1 MSKKRKV
8 ASLQN
13 QYVISSLLVGTIAI
27 IAALLTYAEIIKNST
42 RLTSRASDISQLL
55 EHSTTI
61 TSNISQLD
69 KAVDT
74 FMIEPE
80 RNEQRAIVT
89 QKLKNTSNLIYYMRS
104 QPTIIE
110 LDLDKQ
116 LGTLS
121 DKIVHL
127 GKTSEQLFTI
137 RLSAIKQ
144 FPSLEVTSRLILPV
158 RNKLD
163 TAFSIAVHEMRD
175 ENPNK
180 ASKELYDLIEAQSLW
195 LRTISEFRLY
205 LTNRFGSFSKQTMF
219 NQEKQIEA
227 LVNQLK
233 IEVKKITYYAKDSFF
248 GFEGNEMILSLPQ
261 LIKEW
266 EYAYN
271 EVKKINHSSYW
282 RRDSELMRTTMI
294 PLKDDILSLLD
305 KIDSKL
311 KSENQKIM
319 LRLNETARSQTY
331 VLAGIIGAFLFYTII
346 SFFLLKTLLI
356 KPISLIARTLKEE
369 AHNPSSLAKIELNK
383 TRETTDL
390 VEAFITMGQQVANRQ
405 EELEHHALHDA
416 LTKLPNRLLLNQR
429 LEYQSLISNRQS
441 SKFTLMFLDLNRF
454 KEINDT
460 LGHHIGDELLI
471 QTSERLSSLIRKVD
485 TIARLGG
492 DEFAI
497 LLPNTERSQAVVVAL
512 KIVAALRKDFI
523 IQNYTLQISSSIGI
537 AEFPT
542 DGEDINTL
550 IQHAD
555 IAMYASKK
563 NKSVYEFYDPKEDTH
578 SLAQLSLGRD
588 LNSAI
593 DNNQLEMHF
602 QPKISLNT
610 DEINGAEALLRWQH
624 PDFGSVNPE
633 KIIEIAEH
641 VDLMDKLTYWIIN
654 QSIRNCSHSNL
665 PDNFDLSINLAVQS
679 LRDSNLINETRKAI
693 ENNPSFKYRLTFEVT
708 ESAMMNNPEQSINIL
723 NALKKLGI
731 RISIDDFGT
740 GFSSLAYLKQL
751 PVSQLKI
758 DRSFVKDMEE
768 DESDRA
774 IVLSTIKL
782 SHSLGLNVVAEG
794 VENRET
800 MTILKDMEC
809 NSAQGYYF
817 SRPLDAKAFHQYVIN
832 YDANNYR

>member
-1 MSKKRKV
+1 MSKNRKV

-42 RLTSRASDISQLL
+42 RLTSRASEISQLL

-61 TSNISQLD
+61 TSNISQVD

-80 RNEQRAIVT
+80 RNEQRAIVI
-89 QKLKNTSNLIYYMRS
+89 QKLENTSNLIYYMRS

-116 LGTLS
+116 LGALS
-121 DKIVHL
+121 DKIAHL
-127 GKTSEQLFTI
+127 RKTTEQLFTI

-144 FPSLEVTSRLILPV
+144 FPSLDVSSRLMRPV
-158 RNKLD
+158 RNKLY
-163 TAFSIAVHEMRD
+163 TAFSVTIHELRD

-180 ASKELYDLIEAQSLW
+180 ASREFHELIEAQSLW
-195 LRTISEFRLY
+195 LRTISEYRLY
-205 LTNRFGSFSKQTMF
+205 LTNRFGSFSEQTMF
-219 NQEKQIEA
+219 NQEKQIED
-227 LVNQLK
+227 LVDQLK
-233 IEVKKITYYAKDSFF
+233 TQAHTLSDYAKNDFF
-248 GFEGNEMILSLPQ
+248 GFEGNEMILGLPQ
-261 LIKEW
+261 LIKDW
-266 EYAYN
+266 EHAYN
-271 EVKKINHSSYW
+271 EVKKINHSKHW

-294 PLKDDILSLLD
+294 PLKDDILYLLD
-305 KIDSKL
+305 RIDSKL

-319 LRLNETARSQTY
+319 LRLNETGRSQTY
-331 VLAGIIGAFLFYTII
+331 VLAGVIGAFLFYTII
-346 SFFLLKTLLI
+346 SFILLKTLLI

-383 TRETTDL
+383 TRETADL
-390 VEAFITMGQQVANRQ
+390 IEAFVTMGKQIASRQ
-405 EELEHHALHDA
+405 DELEHHALHDT
-416 LTKLPNRLLLNQR
+416 LTKLPNRMLLNQR
-429 LEYQSLISNRQS
+429 LKYQALISLRES
-441 SKFTLMFLDLNRF
+441 TKFTLMFLDLNRF

-460 LGHHIGDELLI
+460 LGHHIGDELLV
-471 QTSERLSSLIRKVD
+471 QTSDRLSSLIRKVD

-497 LLPNTERSQAVVVAL
+497 LLPNTERSQAVIVAL
-512 KIVAALRKDFI
+512 KIASALKRDFI

-537 AEFPT
+537 AEFAT
-542 DGEDINTL
+542 DGEDVNTL

-602 QPKISLNT
+602 QPKINLNT
-610 DEINGAEALLRWQH
+610 GLINGAEALLRWNH
-624 PDFGSVNPE
+624 SEFGNVNPE

-654 QSIRNCSHSNL
+654 QSILNCSHTNL

-693 ENNPSFKYRLTFEVT
+693 ENNASFKYRLTFEVT

-758 DRSFVKDMEE
+758 DRSFVKDIED

-800 MTILKDMEC
+800 MNILKDMEC
-809 NSAQGYYF
+809 NSAQGYYY
-817 SRPLDAKAFHQYVIN
+817 SKPLNARDFHQYVIN
-832 YDANNYR
+832 YDAKDYS